1 MDAEVIQYILG
12 IFVILVFQKGTKGA
26 GDSFDFTVFLFIIL
40 TSCGPICCR

>member
-12 IFVILVFQKGTKGA
+12 IFVILVFRKEPKA
-26 GDSFDFTVFLFIIL
+26 LVILLISPFLFIIL

>member
-26 GDSFDFTVFLFIIL
+26 GDSFDFTVFCLLF
-40 TSCGPICCR
+40 